1 MYFSPQ
7 DLGGRAYLRSW
18 GTAARPTKSDLDT
31 DRLGA
36 LGAAGGPRTRPAA
49 LAWALAAPLP
59 LSVEYVRGMVGGIGV
74 KKLGKL
80 DKFAATVAVLD
91 EGMNLGQRIA

>member
-1 MYFSPQ
+1 MS
-7 DLGGRAYLRSW
+7 R
-18 GTAARPTKSDLDT
+18 K
-31 DRLGA
+31 
-36 LGAAGGPRTRPAA
+36 
-49 LAWALAAPLP
+49 PLP

-91 EGMNLGQRIA
+91 EGMNLGQGCMMAAMDETMSL